1 MNLEREDLSYCEHQG
16 VPLQS
21 EPTRID
27 FDEGYYV
34 GTVDEEG
41 HMAGYGKAFWTSGDT
56 YVGEWLDD
64 TMNGRGVYTWA
75 DGDCYEGEYKNGLQ
89 DGFGVL
95 KDATG
100 VYTGEWVDDMRQ
112 GIGKME
118 YVGGSVYEG
127 EWIANMRHGQGKL
140 TEETGVTYHGEFV
153 QNEKEGKGV
162 MTNAE
167 GDVYEGEFARGKPNG
182 KGTYIWADGA
192 KYVGSFRDGLKHGQ
206 GCEWMANGDWVAGVF
221 VNGEHDQRQA
231 VHKAVV
237 TDDVHQNDQIDL
249 ADVKFLDV
257 NFLRML
263 SEGKFPVEDKKYSNY
278 SNTTSGVTGSMDD
291 TPRRNGNASG
301 GLPLAKSLAHLE
313 HGNIGSSPASP
324 VKAPFKQQGRLML
337 TDADLEGWRQ
347 IKIIGKGSFGAVYEA
362 LLVSGRTVCCKVIEL
377 GSLSDREEMDKLR
390 NEIALMKRLHHPNIV
405 QYHGCQEDRSKNTL
419 NIFMELVSGGS
430 LNTFVKKFKT
440 IPLPTVRQWT
450 YQMVC
455 GVKYLHDCG
464 IVHRDIKGDNV
475 LVSLDGIIKLADFG
489 CSKAIDDVC
498 SKTHGCQTMVGTP
511 YWMAP
516 EAIKCEAG
524 GYGMKSDIWSIG
536 CTVVEM
542 ITGKPP
548 WPECN
553 SMWAAVYK
561 IAHSTG
567 LPTEIPKDLDPKL
580 MNFLELCFER
590 DPKKR
595 PTAEQLLRHPFLAI

>member
-1 MNLEREDLSYCEHQG
+1 MMSSEQRRASESTIQG
-16 VPLQS
+16 VPLQG
-21 EPTRID
+21 EQRRID
-27 FDEGYYV
+27 FDEGYYI
-34 GTVDEEG
+34 GTVDENGRMSG
-41 HMAGYGKAFWTSGDT
+41 HGKAVWKSGDT
-56 YVGEWLDD
+56 YVGGWLNDVMD
-64 TMNGRGVYTWA
+64 GNGLYTWA
-75 DGDCYEGEYKNGLQ
+75 DGDYYEGEYKGGLQ
-89 DGFGVL
+89 NGYGVL

-100 VYTGEWVDDMRQ
+100 VYSGEWVDDMRH
-112 GIGKME
+112 GLGKME

-127 EWIANMRHGQGKL
+127 EWLANMRHGQGKL
-140 TEETGVTYHGEFV
+140 TEANGDEYHGEFV
-153 QNEKEGKGV
+153 RNEKEGKGI

-167 GDVYEGEFARGKPNG
+167 GEVYEGEFAHGKPNG

-192 KYVGSFRDGLKHGQ
+192 KYVGSFKDGLKHGQ
-206 GCEWMANGDWVAGVF
+206 GCEWMVNGDWVAGIF
-221 VNGEHDQRQA
+221 VNGEHDKRQI

-237 TDDVHQNDQIDL
+237 ADDENNDHIDL
-249 ADVKFLDV
+249 AEVKSLDPQK
-257 NFLRML
+257 LRML
-263 SEGKFPVEDKKYSNY
+263 GEGHYPIDEKNSSYKSKTSDPFLSLSSACRESNGLSSE
-278 SNTTSGVTGSMDD
+278 TTVSKTVKRSYEGSTSSHPA
-291 TPRRNGNASG
+291 TPLSA
-301 GLPLAKSLAHLE
+301 AA
-313 HGNIGSSPASP
+313 
-324 VKAPFKQQGRLML
+324 QDRLIL
-337 TDADLEGWRQ
+337 TDEDLEGWRQ
-347 IKIIGKGSFGAVYEA
+347 LKIIGKGSFGAVYEA

-377 GSLSDREEMDKLR
+377 GSLSSREEMEKLR

-405 QYHGCQEDRSKNTL
+405 QYYGSQEEREKNTL
-419 NIFMELVSGGS
+419 NIFMEFVSGGS

-450 YQMVC
+450 YQMLC

-516 EAIKCEAG
+516 EVIKCEAG

-590 DPKKR
+590 DPRQR
-595 PTAEQLLRHPFLAI
+595 PTAEQLLHHPFLAI

>member
-1 MNLEREDLSYCEHQG
+1 MNHEQHTEPYEYQRALTRE
-16 VPLQS
+16 
-21 EPTRID
+21 EPTRIN

-34 GTVDEEG
+34 GTVDKDG
-41 HMAGYGKAFWTSGDT
+41 RMTGFGTAVWNSGDK
-56 YVGEWLDD
+56 YEGEWLDD
-64 TMNGRGVYTWA
+64 AMDGQGTYTWA
-75 DGDCYEGEYKNGLQ
+75 DGDCYIGAYKCGLQ
-89 DGFGVL
+89 NGHGVL

-100 VYTGEWVDDMRQ
+100 VYTGEWVDDMRH
-112 GIGKME
+112 GLGKME
-118 YVGGSVYEG
+118 YLGGSVYDG
-127 EWIANMRHGQGKL
+127 EWFANMRHGQGKL
-140 TEETGVTYHGEFV
+140 KEANGVVYEGEFV
-153 QNEKEGKGV
+153 RNEREGKGV
-162 MTNAE
+162 MTNSD
-167 GDVYEGEFARGKPNG
+167 GDVYDGEFANGKPNG
-182 KGTYIWADGA
+182 RGTYTWADGA
-192 KYVGSFRDGLKHGQ
+192 KYVGSFKDGVKHGQ

-221 VNGEHDQRQA
+221 INGEHDQRQV

-237 TDDVHQNDQIDL
+237 TDETLHDHIDL
-249 ADVKFLDV
+249 ADVKSLDV
-257 NFLRML
+257 QKLRML
-263 SEGKFPVEDKKYSNY
+263 GEGRYPIEDKAHNNTGVSTVIGTLSDTFKVSNGVSSYGTLGKSTTHSEYGGSNHLSYSVMEPTMHN
-278 SNTTSGVTGSMDD
+278 
-291 TPRRNGNASG
+291 
-301 GLPLAKSLAHLE
+301 
-313 HGNIGSSPASP
+313 
-324 VKAPFKQQGRLML
+324 RLVL

-347 IKIIGKGSFGAVYEA
+347 VKIIGKGSFGAVYEA

-377 GSLSDREEMDKLR
+377 GCLSDREEMQKLR
-390 NEIALMKRLHHPNIV
+390 NEIALMKRLYHPNIV
-405 QYHGCQEDRSKNTL
+405 QYYGCQEERVNNTL

-450 YQMVC
+450 YQIVC
-455 GVKYLHDCG
+455 GVKYLHDSG

-475 LVSLDGIIKLADFG
+475 LVSLEGIIKLADFG

-516 EAIKCEAG
+516 EVIKCEG
-524 GYGMKSDIWSIG
+524 SGYGVKSDIWSIG

-567 LPTEIPKDLDPKL
+567 LPTEIPKDLDPQL

-590 DPKKR
+590 DPKER
-595 PTAEQLLRHPFLAI
+595 PTAEQLLRHPFLAL

>member
-1 MNLEREDLSYCEHQG
+1 MMSSEQRRASVGTIQG
-16 VPLQS
+16 VPIQA

-34 GTVDEEG
+34 GTVDENG
-41 HMAGYGKAFWTSGDT
+41 HMTGYGKAVWKSGDT
-56 YVGEWLDD
+56 YVGGWLNDVMD
-64 TMNGRGVYTWA
+64 GSGVYTWA
-75 DGDCYEGEYKNGLQ
+75 DGDCYEGEYKGGLQ
-89 DGFGVL
+89 NGFGVL
-95 KDATG
+95 KDTTG
-100 VYTGEWVDDMRQ
+100 VYTGEWVDDMRH
-112 GIGKME
+112 GLGKME

-127 EWIANMRHGQGKL
+127 EWLANMRHGQGKL
-140 TEETGVTYHGEFV
+140 TEETGVVYHGEFV
-153 QNEKEGKGV
+153 RNEKEGKGI

-167 GDVYEGEFARGKPNG
+167 GDVYEGEFANGKPNG

-192 KYVGSFRDGLKHGQ
+192 KYVGSFKDGLKHGQ
-206 GCEWMANGDWVAGVF
+206 GCEWMVNGDWVAGVF
-221 VNGEHDQRQA
+221 VNGEHDKRQI

-237 TDDVHQNDQIDL
+237 ADEEIDDDHIDL
-249 ADVKFLDV
+249 AEVKYLDPQK
-257 NFLRML
+257 LRML
-263 SEGKFPVEDKKYSNY
+263 GEGNYPIDDKNSSYRSKVTDPFLSVSTLCGESNGVSTETTASKTFKRSGDVINS
-278 SNTTSGVTGSMDD
+278 SN
-291 TPRRNGNASG
+291 
-301 GLPLAKSLAHLE
+301 
-313 HGNIGSSPASP
+313 PASQLSAAMP
-324 VKAPFKQQGRLML
+324 GRLTL
-337 TDADLEGWRQ
+337 TDEDLEGWRQ
-347 IKIIGKGSFGAVYEA
+347 LKIIGKGSFGAVYEA

-377 GSLSDREEMDKLR
+377 GSLSSREEMEKLR

-405 QYHGCQEDRSKNTL
+405 QYYGSQEEREKCTL
-419 NIFMELVSGGS
+419 NIFMEFVSGGS

-450 YQMVC
+450 YQMLC

-516 EAIKCEAG
+516 EVIKCEVG

-567 LPTEIPKDLDPKL
+567 LPTEIPKDLDPQL

-590 DPKKR
+590 DPRLR
-595 PTAEQLLRHPFLAI
+595 PTAEQLLQHPFLAI

>member
-1 MNLEREDLSYCEHQG
+1 MDAEQERLEPDEEQNVS
-16 VPLQS
+16 LQA

-34 GTVDEEG
+34 GTVDEDG
-41 HMAGYGKAFWTSGDT
+41 HMSGYGKAVWMSGDT
-56 YVGEWLDD
+56 YVGTWLGD

-89 DGFGVL
+89 NGFGVL

-112 GIGKME
+112 GLGKME
-118 YVGGSVYEG
+118 YACGSVYEG
-127 EWIANMRHGQGKL
+127 EWVANMRHGEGKL
-140 TEETGVTYHGEFV
+140 TEENGIVYHGEFV
-153 QNEKEGKGV
+153 RNEKEGKGV

-167 GDVYEGEFARGKPNG
+167 GDVYEGEFANGKPNG

-192 KYVGSFRDGLKHGQ
+192 KYVGSFKDGLKHGQ

-221 VNGEHDQRQA
+221 VNGEHDQQQA

-237 TDDVHQNDQIDL
+237 TDEDP
-249 ADVKFLDV
+249 FLDKIDPAV
-257 NFLRML
+257 LTALDAQKLLMM
-263 SEGKFPVEDKKYSNY
+263 SQGKFPSDDKKSSNNLTALGSVTDMANGTSRG
-278 SNTTSGVTGSMDD
+278 SNNGSSSLLM
-291 TPRRNGNASG
+291 
-301 GLPLAKSLAHLE
+301 AKSLTQSE
-313 HGNIGSSPASP
+313 HGDTSSHTASP
-324 VKAPFKQQGRLML
+324 VGTPLQQGRLML

-347 IKIIGKGSFGAVYEA
+347 MKIIGKGSYGAVYEA

-377 GSLSDREEMDKLR
+377 GSLTDREEMDKLR
-390 NEIALMKRLHHPNIV
+390 NEISLMKRLHHPNIV
-405 QYHGCQEDRSKNTL
+405 QYYGCQEDRSKNTL

-440 IPLPTVRQWT
+440 IPLPTVRQWA
-450 YQMVC
+450 YQIVC

-475 LVSLDGIIKLADFG
+475 LVSLDGIIKVADFG

-516 EAIKCEAG
+516 EVIKCEAG

-542 ITGKPP
+542 ITGRPP

-567 LPTEIPKDLDPKL
+567 LPTEIPKDLDPRL
-580 MNFLELCFER
+580 MSFLELCFER

-595 PTAEQLLRHPFLAI
+595 PTAEQLLRHPFLAL

>member
-1 MNLEREDLSYCEHQG
+1 MDSERQRANLSEFRG
-16 VPLQS
+16 VPLQP
-21 EPTRID
+21 EPNRID

-41 HMAGYGKAFWTSGDT
+41 HMAGYGKAVWKSGDT

-64 TMNGRGVYTWA
+64 TMDGRGVYTWA
-75 DGDCYEGEYKNGLQ
+75 DGDCYDGEYKCGLQ

-100 VYTGEWVDDMRQ
+100 VYTGGWVDDMRH
-112 GIGKME
+112 GLGKME

-127 EWIANMRHGQGKL
+127 EWLANMRHGQGKL
-140 TEETGVTYHGEFV
+140 TEENGVVYHGEFV
-153 QNEKEGKGV
+153 RNEKEGKGV
-162 MTNAE
+162 MANPE
-167 GDVYEGEFARGKPNG
+167 GDVYEGEFAHGKPNG

-192 KYVGSFRDGLKHGQ
+192 KYVGSFKDGLKHGQ

-221 VNGEHDQRQA
+221 INGEHDQRQM

-237 TDDVHQNDQIDL
+237 ADVGIQDDHIDL
-249 ADVKFLDV
+249 ADVRSLDARK
-257 NFLRML
+257 LRML
-263 SEGKFPVEDKKYSNY
+263 QEGKYPIDDKKSYNNSKIADATLSTTDNFKESNVA
-278 SNTTSGVTGSMDD
+278 SSIMGTGRTQTHSFHGSMNSN
-291 TPRRNGNASG
+291 PGS
-301 GLPLAKSLAHLE
+301 PLT
-313 HGNIGSSPASP
+313 SP
-324 VKAPFKQQGRLML
+324 QQNRLVL

-347 IKIIGKGSFGAVYEA
+347 LKIIGKGSFGAVYEA

-377 GSLSDREEMDKLR
+377 GSLSSREEMEKLR
-390 NEIALMKRLHHPNIV
+390 SEIALMKRLHHPNIV
-405 QYHGCQEDRSKNTL
+405 QYYGSLEERENSTL
-419 NIFMELVSGGS
+419 NIFMEFVSGGS
-430 LNTFVKKFKT
+430 LNSFVKKFKK

-450 YQMVC
+450 YQMLC

-516 EAIKCEAG
+516 EVIKCEAG

-567 LPTEIPKDLDPKL
+567 LPTEIPKDLDPQL

-590 DPKKR
+590 DPRKR
-595 PTAEQLLRHPFLAI
+595 STAEQLLRHPFVAL